1 MTYYL
6 IRFDDINP
14 RMNWIRFNQL
24 KSIINKYNIKSI
36 LGVVPKCE
44 DLSIS
49 NFPENKNYLND
60 LQKMKSEGDLIAQ
73 HGFTH
78 INDSK
83 NKGLYGNV
91 IKSEFAGLDYST
103 QYERIKEGKNILIKS
118 QLWQPIF
125 MAPFHSFDKTTI
137 LVLRHLG
144 FQFITDGFSRYPY
157 EQNGIKFIPQFSSM
171 PLPTNLPLISQ
182 LCIHVNTLNDD
193 NFNFLENFIEKN
205 NDLFISPIE
214 ALKFENNNIFI
225 KIENQII
232 GFLIKSYRNLK
243 KISIKSKIKYLI
255 NKIFCIAQRTKYRI
269 LFKGMNIDPWHL
281 SGTFYCREYKIKTLE
296 IIKKIKP
303 NYYIDIGCGLGEIL
317 NKVELSEKNKF
328 GFDIDYNLTRAVKK
342 LNSKIF
348 FSSNKEK
355 FFNHLSNNIKGRNNI
370 IIVSLLNFAHTI
382 SDSEFSE
389 YLIKLHKILGPYIL
403 ITDSVFDK
411 SKEYRFSHKTFLDK
425 QENILEYIESID
437 EIRSLYCILIKNKI
451 VR

>member
-103 QYERIKEGKNILIKS
+103 QYERINKGKNILIKS

-137 LVLRHLG
+137 LVLRNLG
-144 FQFITDGFSRYPY
+144 FQFITDGFSRCPY
-157 EQNGIKFIPQFSSM
+157 EQNGIKFIPQFSSL

-182 LCIHVNTLNDD
+182 LCVLRKEQN
-193 NFNFLENFIEKN
+193 
-205 NDLFISPIE
+205 
-214 ALKFENNNIFI
+214 
-225 KIENQII
+225 I
-232 GFLIKSYRNLK
+232 GFY
-243 KISIKSKIKYLI
+243 SK
-255 NKIFCIAQRTKYRI
+255 
-269 LFKGMNIDPWHL
+269 
-281 SGTFYCREYKIKTLE
+281 
-296 IIKKIKP
+296 
-303 NYYIDIGCGLGEIL
+303 
-317 NKVELSEKNKF
+317 V
-328 GFDIDYNLTRAVKK
+328 
-342 LNSKIF
+342 
-348 FSSNKEK
+348 
-355 FFNHLSNNIKGRNNI
+355 
-370 IIVSLLNFAHTI
+370 
-382 SDSEFSE
+382 
-389 YLIKLHKILGPYIL
+389 
-403 ITDSVFDK
+403 
-411 SKEYRFSHKTFLDK
+411 
-425 QENILEYIESID
+425 
-437 EIRSLYCILIKNKI
+437 
-451 VR
+451 